1 VCPLGLSLTALAVHL
16 ITQIPAV
23 KLAVTLTAT
32 MDTGAIIT
40 LKLIWLASGP
50 TYRERERERERE
62 TERERQ
68 RERQRQ
74 RDRERE
80 RQRQRERERE
90 RQRERQRDRD
100 REREVR

>member
-1 VCPLGLSLTALAVHL
+1 MCVCPLGLSLTALAVNL

-50 TYRERERERERE
+50 PYRERE
-62 TERERQ
+62 TERERLDKQ
-68 RERQRQ
+68 YNKTDGQIKKE
-74 RDRERE
+74 
-80 RQRQRERERE
+80 
-90 RQRERQRDRD
+90 
-100 REREVR
+100 